1 MHRFLRHIFCICV
14 LLSVSFLA
22 SAQQGDIDE
31 QLNLYENLCSQC
43 LDLRTR
49 AASEGGVLKAEAKS
63 LVADFLSLNKE
74 LKSREARMTAIQRRR
89 FVAISQ
95 WFATGVRPAAEPLDL
110 PRVTQCAE
118 IPTTLPPAS
127 DKTGLIYIHDLPA
140 QPAPRVKSGDVYILA
155 NLALPDI
162 SYGLMAGYQVQRYGG
177 YISFRSSFTSVSPS
191 YSCTS
196 DGMLSGGGIF
206 WASGEE
212 KGSNMSVCAGVLY
225 GFKPQISVYAG
236 VGYGSRKLAWEDVDG
251 QWAEVSDLSHKGFAF
266 EAGAL
271 FSWKSLAFSLGFS
284 SVSFRTAELVCG
296 VGVKF

>member
-1 MHRFLRHIFCICV
+1 MRRFLKYMFCIFA
-14 LLSVSFLA
+14 LLSASFLA
-22 SAQQGDIDE
+22 SAQEGNFDQ
-31 QLNLYENLCSQC
+31 QLSLYEELCSQC
-43 LDLRTR
+43 LDLRTK

-63 LVADFLSLNKE
+63 LVAEFLDLNKE

-89 FVAISQ
+89 FVAVSQ

-118 IPTTLPPAS
+118 IPATLPPAS
-127 DKTGLIYIHDLPA
+127 YKTELIYIHDLPA
-140 QPAPRVKSGDVYILA
+140 QPVPRVKKGHMYILA
-155 NLALPDI
+155 NLAVPDV
-162 SYGLMAGYQVQRYGG
+162 SCGLMAGYQVQRYGG

-196 DGMLSGGGIF
+196 DGMLSGGGTF

-225 GFKPQISVYAG
+225 GLKPQISVYAG
-236 VGYGSRKLAWEDVDG
+236 AGYGSRTLAWEDVDG
-251 QWAEVSDLSHKGFAF
+251 LWAEVSDWSHKGFAI

-271 FSWKSLAFSLGFS
+271 FSWKNLVFSLGVS
-284 SVSFRTAELVCG
+284 SVSLRTAEFVCG